1 MAPGKDRANQEDKT
15 GSPQKTVSYKTDQSA
30 EPARLCRLRLPLLV
44 LAVLLTAGVAHG
56 QTTAEF
62 KADDVEVAVKAPGHN
77 ICYIVDT
84 APVVGFRFVITVDET
99 RSTRPDL
106 GEKLAAFCGDL
117 EPHWAKAA
125 LPAEGGGSDNDVIVQ
140 IHNKTWSSGEKEE
153 E

>member
-1 MAPGKDRANQEDKT
+1 MAPGKDSANQEDKT
-15 GSPQKTVSYKTDQSA
+15 SSPQKTVSYK
-30 EPARLCRLRLPLLV
+30 
-44 LAVLLTAGVAHG
+44 
-56 QTTAEF
+56 AEF

-84 APVVGFRFVITVDET
+84 APVVGFRFVVTVDET

-125 LPAEGGGSDNDVIVQ
+125 LPGEGGGSANDVIVQ